1 MYLAGLLIYQYVSY
15 LSFNITSLITGMDLN
30 EMYFF
35 DSLDPNNRRALEGM
49 HRIDNSSSK
58 LDTSYYMTVGEEE
71 GGDTTYERIADSENE
86 VLCQFIVIIY
96 WCHQEV
102 SGLMQGDIT
111 AVNIEL
117 IL

>member
-1 MYLAGLLIYQYVSY
+1 MK
-15 LSFNITSLITGMDLN
+15 LN
-30 EMYFF
+30 EMYFFF

-86 VLCQFIVIIY
+86 VLCSLIVIIY

-102 SGLMQGDIT
+102 SGWMQDDVT
-111 AVNIEL
+111 AVSTEL